1 VFKNSLQCSLVQA
14 LHLGVKLGWNKSQ
27 GARLSDQFKTYKAS
41 EEPFNSPAD
50 VELESFDL
58 AGWWRLRAG
67 QKNDE
72 LVQIGR
78 LLADIV
84 PHAAGPERL
93 FSMMGWIHSN
103 RRNSLHSDTVKC
115 LATIKMD
122 AQRR

>member
-1 VFKNSLQCSLVQA
+1 MR
-14 LHLGVKLGWNKSQ
+14 LGLKLGWTKTQ
-27 GARLSDQFKTYKAS
+27 GARLSDQLKTYKAS
-41 EEPFNSPAD
+41 EEPFNDPAD
-50 VELESFDL
+50 VDLASFDL
-58 AGWWRLRAG
+58 AGWWKLRAG
-67 QKNDE
+67 QRNAAE

-103 RRNSLHSDTVKC
+103 RRNSLHSVTVKC
-115 LATIKMD
+115 LSAIKMD